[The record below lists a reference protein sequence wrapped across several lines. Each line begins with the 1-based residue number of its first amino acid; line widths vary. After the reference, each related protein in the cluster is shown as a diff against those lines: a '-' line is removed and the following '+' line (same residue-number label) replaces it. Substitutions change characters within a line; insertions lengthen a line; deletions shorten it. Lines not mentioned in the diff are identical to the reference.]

1 MFWRTS
7 FPGRGAA
14 AMAVLL
20 LAGCAGDPL
29 VGAVRADRG
38 ATTAS
43 AHAGQVEA
51 VMRVAARTAES
62 GDWATAASLYRRA
75 HALDTTRLAPL
86 LGLGDSL
93 ARLGAQDEAAQA
105 YRAALALAPEDVTAL
120 RGLGNAL
127 VALDEPTLAIPHLE
141 RALDRAD
148 DPRLYKSLGVAYDMQ
163 GDHAAAQAYYRTGL
177 NVAPG
182 DVGLLNN
189 LGLSLALSG
198 DHREAI
204 SLLERVVATPT
215 AGSRQRQNLALAY
228 GLAGHMEEAAQVAR
242 RDLDEQAVRNNLA
255 YYETLR
261 ALNAKDAAR
270 ALGSRSGAAFDTG
283 APTGAGE

>member
-1 MFWRTS
+1 MIWRTG
-7 FPGRGAA
+7 FPGCGAA
-14 AMAVLL
+14 AMAALL

-29 VGAVRADRG
+29 IDSVRADRG
-38 ATTAS
+38 ATTAT

-51 VMRVAARTAES
+51 VMRVAARTAEA

-75 HALDTTRLAPL
+75 HALDTSRLEPL
-86 LGLGDSL
+86 LGLGEAL
-93 ARLGAQDEAAQA
+93 ARLDAQDDAAET
-105 YRAALALAPEDVTAL
+105 YRAALALAPDDVTAL

-141 RALDRAD
+141 RALDRSD

-163 GDHAAAQAYYRTGL
+163 GSHAAAQAYYRTGL
-177 NVAPG
+177 AVAPG

-189 LGLSLALSG
+189 LGLSLSLSG

-204 SLLERVVATPT
+204 AVLERVVAAPSS
-215 AGSRQRQNLALAY
+215 GIRQRQNLALAY

-242 RDLDEQAVRNNLA
+242 RDLDEAAVNNNLA

-261 ALNAKDAAR
+261 ALNAKDAAK
-270 ALGSRSGAAFDTG
+270 ALKGRSGAAFDTG
-283 APTGAGE
+283 APPRARE